1 LEAKGMEVA
10 NLKYIALY
18 LPQFHAI
25 PENDEWWGAGFTEWT
40 NTKAMRPLFDGHYQ
54 PHEPE
59 EGLGYYDLSDVEV
72 MVKQAALA
80 KEYGI
85 SGFCYYY
92 YWFNGRTLLEKPLK
106 NMLGDARVAIPFC
119 LCWANHN
126 WTRRWDGLDQ
136 EMLLEQTY
144 DETTYTRFIDDLAP
158 YFNDARYIRV
168 DNKPMVLVYQAD
180 HVVRPREAVE
190 AWRSHARAKY
200 GMDLYLI
207 CVQQSSQT
215 DPGEFGYDAAVDF
228 TPKWRSE
235 DALPVSEHPKYLK
248 ENTSAALFDYRK
260 NTLKSVLRRA
270 EEYKLYRCV
279 YPMWDNSPRRKGNGS
294 FVVVNSSLEL
304 FRRFLIEM
312 SKLTVA
318 DFDREQRFLFINA
331 WNEWAEGTHLEPCK
345 KHGDGLLRICREI
358 SSLPKET
365 LMNTGFEKVDV
376 EWIGSLAGAV
386 PVREEAVRKVK
397 AVARIRK
404 RIKRLLRGL
413 QNRGNA

>member
-1 LEAKGMEVA
+1 
-10 NLKYIALY
+10 
-18 LPQFHAI
+18 
-25 PENDEWWGAGFTEWT
+25 
-40 NTKAMRPLFDGHYQ
+40 
-54 PHEPE
+54 
-59 EGLGYYDLSDVEV
+59 
-72 MVKQAALA
+72 
-80 KEYGI
+80 
-85 SGFCYYY
+85 
-92 YWFNGRTLLEKPLK
+92 
-106 NMLGDARVAIPFC
+106 
-119 LCWANHN
+119 
-126 WTRRWDGLDQ
+126 
-136 EMLLEQTY
+136 
-144 DETTYTRFIDDLAP
+144 
-158 YFNDARYIRV
+158 
-168 DNKPMVLVYQAD
+168 
-180 HVVRPREAVE
+180 
-190 AWRSHARAKY
+190 
-200 GMDLYLI
+200 
-207 CVQQSSQT
+207 
-215 DPGEFGYDAAVDF
+215 
-228 TPKWRSE
+228 
-235 DALPVSEHPKYLK
+235 
-248 ENTSAALFDYRK
+248 
-260 NTLKSVLRRA
+260 
-270 EEYKLYRCV
+270 
-279 YPMWDNSPRRKGNGS
+279 MWDNSPRRKGNGS